1 MKQKLGAIL
10 ALLAVIAAA
19 SANAETRC
27 RALDGDTYICR
38 GERIRLENVDAPELH
53 ARCDAE
59 LEAARAARAFAQAAL
74 DGARE
79 IKIEI
84 GRRARDRYGRTLA
97 HVLVDGKDLGE
108 LLVGVGLA
116 RPYHGERR
124 RGWCG

>member
-1 MKQKLGAIL
+1 VIRAALVGLFLSL
-10 ALLAVIAAA
+10 AATADA
-19 SANAETRC
+19 SSC
-27 RALDGDTYICR
+27 RALDGDTFVCR
-38 GERIRLENVDAPELH
+38 GERIRLQNVDAPELH

-79 IKIEI
+79 IKIEV

-97 HVLVDGKDLGE
+97 QILVDGRDLGE
-108 LLVGVGLA
+108 LLLGVGLA

>member
-1 MKQKLGAIL
+1 MRLNPLSAVL
-10 ALLAVIAAA
+10 AVALLGCTAPAEA
-19 SANAETRC
+19 SSC

-79 IKIEI
+79 IKIEV

-108 LLVGVGLA
+108 LLIGVGLA

-124 RGWCG
+124 RGWCN

>member
-1 MKQKLGAIL
+1 MTRSLAFAIL
-10 ALLAVIAAA
+10 FSVIQFTATAEA
-19 SANAETRC
+19 SSC
-27 RALDGDTYICR
+27 RALDGDTFICR
-38 GERIRLENVDAPELH
+38 GERIRLENADAPELH

-84 GRRARDRYGRTLA
+84 GRRARDRHGRTLA

-124 RGWCG
+124 RGWCE